1 MQLVFLQESQFPFT
15 FKNSLTHYI
24 TLQTLPPKILIT
36 TIYLVHTLIQ
46 AKPSSQIQEYGTI
59 MATFK

>member
-46 AKPSSQIQEYGTI
+46 AKPSS
-59 MATFK
+59 